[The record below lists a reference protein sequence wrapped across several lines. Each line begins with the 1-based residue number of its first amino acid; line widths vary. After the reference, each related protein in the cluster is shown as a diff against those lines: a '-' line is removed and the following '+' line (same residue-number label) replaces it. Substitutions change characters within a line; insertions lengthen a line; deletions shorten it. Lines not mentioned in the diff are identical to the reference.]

1 MKFKLRHAIG
11 IAIGILLLMF
21 ALTILLPEKSRW
33 FKPML
38 GIAFFVGV
46 CQFWL
51 DILAENRRNKEI
63 EEKFL
68 EFVRAVSDGVKS
80 GIPIPKAIAEI
91 GGANYGELTPY
102 VKKLVYQIQW
112 GVPLREAFIRFSE
125 DTNNKLVKRS
135 MAIIV
140 EAEQS
145 GGHIDQVLQSVTA
158 SVLQIK
164 KIKEERRSNIF
175 SQIIQGYLI
184 FIMFVGIM
192 IVLQVY
198 LMPQLTNISGSVLS
212 GVSTTGS
219 SLGQGATAVF
229 PSTIDFDMIFTFLLL
244 IQGFFS
250 GLMIGKFAEGNIKY
264 GLKHSLILMLIGY
277 LSFTIAV
284 GF

>member
-1 MKFKLRHAIG
+1 MKFKVRHVIG
-11 IAIGILLLMF
+11 IALGVILLMF
-21 ALTILLPEKSRW
+21 ALLILLPTESRW

-38 GIAFFVGV
+38 GIAFFVAV
-46 CQFWL
+46 CQFWF
-51 DILAENRRNKEI
+51 DVMQENRRNKEI

-68 EFVRAVSDGVKS
+68 EFVRSVSDSVKS
-80 GIPIPKAIAEI
+80 GIPIPKAIAEA
-91 GGANYGELTPY
+91 GDTNYGALTPY
-102 VKKLVYQIQW
+102 VNKLVYQIGW

-145 GGHIDQVLQSVTA
+145 GGHIDKVLQSVTA

-198 LMPQLTNISGSVLS
+198 LMPQLTNIGGSVLS
-212 GVSTTGS
+212 GVSTTTTG
-219 SLGQGATAVF
+219 LGTGGTPVF

-277 LSFTIAV
+277 LAFTIAV

>member
-1 MKFKLRHAIG
+1 MKFKLRHMIG
-11 IAIGILLLMF
+11 IALGIFLLIF
-21 ALTILLPEKSRW
+21 AIIVLLPEKSRW

-38 GIAFFVGV
+38 GVAFFVGV
-46 CQFWL
+46 CQFWFDL
-51 DILAENRRNKEI
+51 LQENKRNKEI

-68 EFVRAVSDGVKS
+68 EFVRGVSDGVKS
-80 GIPIPKAIAEI
+80 GIPIPKSIVEL
-91 GGANYGELTPY
+91 GSVNYGALTPY
-102 VKKLVYQIQW
+102 VKKLVYQIEW
-112 GVPLREAFIRFSE
+112 GIPLREAFMRFAA

-145 GGHIDQVLQSVTA
+145 GGHIDQVLQSVTS

-198 LMPQLTNISGSVLS
+198 LMPQLTNMSGTVLAGVTTGTSSAGSGS
-212 GVSTTGS
+212 TTI
-219 SLGQGATAVF
+219 F
-229 PSTIDFDMIFTFLLL
+229 PSSIDFDMIFTFLLL

-250 GLMIGKFAEGNIKY
+250 GLMIGKFAEGSIKH

-277 LSFTIAV
+277 LAFTIAV